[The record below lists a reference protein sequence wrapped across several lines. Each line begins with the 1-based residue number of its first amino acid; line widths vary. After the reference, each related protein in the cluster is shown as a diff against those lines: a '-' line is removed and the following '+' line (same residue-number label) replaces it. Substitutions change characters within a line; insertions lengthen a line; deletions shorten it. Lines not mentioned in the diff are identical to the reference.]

1 MKFLIYLLVMASAMN
16 CGSTKQDEPTAPET
30 TKTVTP
36 PSEQEQDPEVVV
48 GKLSKQ
54 DFLQAPHA
62 AWFNPMYDSYKPEE
76 EALEEIRNNINNY
89 DIKIFMGTWCS
100 DSQREIPKFFRLLE
114 LSDYDMDRLEIN
126 GVTRDKTL
134 PSEYE
139 KSYDII
145 YVPTI
150 IFLKDGKEVNR
161 FVEYPQQN
169 FEQDIADIV
178 TGKDYKNSYE

>member
-1 MKFLIYLLVMASAMN
+1 MYLLLIASAMN
-16 CGSTKQDEPTAPET
+16 CGSAQQETTTPEPT
-30 TKTVTP
+30 KTA
-36 PSEQEQDPEVVV
+36 SEKAEPQQDPEVQI
-48 GKLSKQ
+48 GKLQKE
-54 DFLQAPHA
+54 DFLQAPHKSWFA
-62 AWFNPMYDSYKPEE
+62 AMYDSYKPEE
-76 EALEEIRNNINNY
+76 VALEEIKNNINDY

-100 DSQREIPKFFRLLE
+100 DSQREVPKFIKLLE

-126 GVTRDKTL
+126 GVTRNKTL
-134 PSEYE
+134 PDDYQ
-139 KSYDII
+139 KSYNVT

-161 FVEYPQQN
+161 FVEYPQQE